1 MCYKVIHSKIA
12 IYVCSVYF
20 LVFSDCS
27 STTGHCYKQFKSYS
41 NVTAHTYFCSR
52 ICDIWNALP
61 GTVVDASSVNAFKR
75 LLDLA
80 DLVKNCRR

>member
-1 MCYKVIHSKIA
+1 MCYKVIRSKTA
-12 IYVCSVYF
+12 THVCNVSF
-20 LVFSDCS
+20 LVFFDCS

-41 NVTAHTYFCSR
+41 NDTAYTYFCSH

-61 GTVVDASSVNAFKR
+61 GTVVDAFSVNAFKR

-80 DLVKNCRR
+80 DYGRPA